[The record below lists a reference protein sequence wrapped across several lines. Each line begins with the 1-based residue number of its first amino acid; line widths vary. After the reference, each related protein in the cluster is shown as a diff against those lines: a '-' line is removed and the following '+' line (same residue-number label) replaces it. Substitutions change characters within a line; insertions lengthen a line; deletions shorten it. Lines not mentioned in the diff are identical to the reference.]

1 MTSNSDRSVSGGS
14 VPDSTDIQEEV
25 SDLIRSEDL
34 VLFMKGTPGRPQ
46 CGFSQRAVGVLQRY
60 RSDFT
65 TVDVL
70 GDDLP
75 AYRAALEEHSG
86 WETIPQ
92 VYAEGEFIGGS
103 DIVVELHE
111 NGDLRSRLP
120 D

>member
-1 MTSNSDRSVSGGS
+1 MTSNSDGSASHEPAPRS
-14 VPDSTDIQEEV
+14 TEIQEEV
-25 SDLIRSEDL
+25 SDLITNEEL

-60 RSDFT
+60 RADFT

-92 VYAEGEFIGGS
+92 IYAEGEFIGGS

-111 NGDLRSRLP
+111 NGDLAQRLP

>member
-1 MTSNSDRSVSGGS
+1 MTSNSDRSGSHGSGLGS
-14 VPDSTDIQEEV
+14 TGIAEEV
-25 SDLIRSEDL
+25 SDLITNEDL

-60 RSDFT
+60 RTDFT

-70 GDDLP
+70 GDELP
-75 AYRAALEEHSG
+75 DYRAALEEHSG

-92 VYAEGEFIGGS
+92 IYANGEFIGGS

-111 NGDLRSRLP
+111 NGELESRLP